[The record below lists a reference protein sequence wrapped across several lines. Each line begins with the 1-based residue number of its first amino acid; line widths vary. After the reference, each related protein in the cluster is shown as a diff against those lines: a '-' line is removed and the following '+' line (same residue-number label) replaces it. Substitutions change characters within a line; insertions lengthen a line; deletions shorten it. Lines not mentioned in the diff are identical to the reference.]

1 MDLGIFQFIQVS
13 PSKLPAGKELLS
25 GKELLA
31 GNDPFPKNNL
41 QKMIW
46 LKMHV
51 IGTTYLLMFLI
62 TFNLE
67 SDC

>member
-41 QKMIW
+41 QKMAH
-46 LKMHV
+46 LAKNACYRHNLFANV
-51 IGTTYLLMFLI
+51 
-62 TFNLE
+62 FNNF
-67 SDC
+67 